1 MLSTLGKKRNNNEN
15 INNKM
20 ETARSGAKTWRWEVF
35 DDFYKYK
42 KNSNDEKINKKAA
55 RNGSKT
61 WRWKVSDDL
70 LITVQFSTGSG
81 LTATIIVVM

>member
-1 MLSTLGKKRNNNEN
+1 MKTSTTKWKQQEVVLRPEDG
-15 INNKM
+15 
-20 ETARSGAKTWRWEVF
+20 RSLMTF
-35 DDFYKYK
+35 TNTK